1 MKDELGCTLN
11 YALVVFQFIHS
22 NHSKMNEGRNLVL
35 HESKQQE
42 AEFCFSAENES
53 EFVFTR
59 SRNKIIIGLRHCT
72 EDATCSSRGGI

>member
-1 MKDELGCTLN
+1 MNWVVLSN

-22 NHSKMNEGRNLVL
+22 KINEGRNLVL

-53 EFVFTR
+53 EIVFTR
-59 SRNKIIIGLRHCT
+59 SRNKLIIGLRHCT
-72 EDATCSSRGGI
+72 EDATCTSRGGI